1 MASGLT
7 AHRHLPFLGD
17 LPTEA
22 QEAVSRAAA
31 MRDTAASDRIAKRD
45 KILGGAAAAARRAM
59 ADTLGIEASRRLRAL
74 MRAESLTWR
83 DLLQPPGGLKVDY
96 AVTNLARR
104 RKATNLLKKLGAD
117 VEKLRAIGLEYQAE
131 VAAVTDGA
139 GPVTPGFHLGGNLK
153 AWLEL
158 SPLHA
163 APLPWGVI
171 DLEPDPNDPHHWEV
185 FRPPF
190 FGFDFG
196 FLPVNNS
203 NFTVD
208 REHILSPPAGLVGLV
223 TTMDDPD
230 AGDFD
235 YASVDA
241 HSQIAFGFVPPVAGL
256 VEVLIDAQS
265 TIGTHDLRT
274 GDEWGWSNSTTH
286 QTNFL
291 MLDVLHPNVPEP
303 SFAEMSTFTL
313 KTDDDETVHRENL
326 TRGQHYFAHLFSSG
340 PVPAG
345 QSVVVTAG
353 TRSFD
358 LSGTN
363 DVSIR
368 SRAHF
373 EWFVSSVEVRIA
385 P

>member
-1 MASGLT
+1 
-7 AHRHLPFLGD
+7 
-17 LPTEA
+17 
-22 QEAVSRAAA
+22 
-31 MRDTAASDRIAKRD
+31 MRDTAANDRISKCD
-45 KILGGAAAAARRAM
+45 KILGGAAETARRAM
-59 ADTLGIEASRRLRAL
+59 ADALGAETSRELRML
-74 MRAESLTWR
+74 MRAESLSWR

-96 AVTNLARR
+96 AATNIARR
-104 RKATNLLKKLGAD
+104 KKANKLLKKLGAD
-117 VEKLRAIGLEYQAE
+117 VEKLRAIGLDFQTA
-131 VAAVTDGA
+131 VDAAPDAA

-153 AWLEL
+153 TWLEL
-158 SPLHA
+158 SPLHVKA
-163 APLPWGVI
+163 LPWGVF
-171 DLEPDPNDPHHWEV
+171 DLEPDLNDPHRWEV

-196 FLPVNNS
+196 FLPVHNS

-291 MLDVLHPNVPEP
+291 TLDVLHPNVPEP

-326 TRGQHYFAHLFSSG
+326 TRGQHFFARLFSSG

-345 QSVVVTAG
+345 QSIVVTAG

-358 LSGTN
+358 LSGSN

-373 EWFVSSVEVRIA
+373 EWFISSVEVRIA

>member
-7 AHRHLPFLGD
+7 LQRHLPFVD
-17 LPTEA
+17 AFSAEA
-22 QEAVSRAAA
+22 RE
-31 MRDTAASDRIAKRD
+31 T
-45 KILGGAAAAARRAM
+45 ARRASTLRNTAADDRVARRDKFLAGAAETARHAM
-59 ADTLGIEASRRLRAL
+59 ADALGPEASTELRLR
-74 MRAESLTWR
+74 MRAESLSWR

-96 AVTNLARR
+96 AATNLVRR
-104 RKATNLLKKLGAD
+104 NKANRLLKKLGVD
-117 VEKLRAIGLEYQAE
+117 VAKLRAIGLEFQ
-131 VAAVTDGA
+131 AAVDALPDA
-139 GPVTPGFHLGGNLK
+139 GGSVRPGFHLGHNLK

-158 SPLHA
+158 SPLHVKA
-163 APLPWGVI
+163 LPWGVI
-171 DLEPDPNDPHHWEV
+171 DLEPDPNDPHRWEV

-196 FLPVNNS
+196 FLPVHNS

-208 REHILSPPAGLVGLV
+208 REHVLSPPAGLVGLV

-286 QTNFL
+286 QTSYL

-326 TRGQHYFAHLFSSG
+326 TRGQHYFAQLFSSG

-353 TRSFD
+353 ARSFD

-373 EWFVSSVEVRIA
+373 EWFISSVEVRIA

>member
-1 MASGLT
+1 V
-7 AHRHLPFLGD
+7 F
-17 LPTEA
+17 
-22 QEAVSRAAA
+22 
-31 MRDTAASDRIAKRD
+31 
-45 KILGGAAAAARRAM
+45 
-59 ADTLGIEASRRLRAL
+59 
-74 MRAESLTWR
+74 
-83 DLLQPPGGLKVDY
+83 
-96 AVTNLARR
+96 
-104 RKATNLLKKLGAD
+104 
-117 VEKLRAIGLEYQAE
+117 
-131 VAAVTDGA
+131 
-139 GPVTPGFHLGGNLK
+139 
-153 AWLEL
+153 
-158 SPLHA
+158 
-163 APLPWGVI
+163 
-171 DLEPDPNDPHHWEV
+171 DLEPDLNDPHRWEV

-196 FLPVNNS
+196 FLPVHNS

-291 MLDVLHPNVPEP
+291 TLDVLHPNVPEP

-313 KTDDDETVHRENL
+313 KTDDDEAVHRENL
-326 TRGQHYFAHLFSSG
+326 TRGQHFFARLFSSG

-345 QSVVVTAG
+345 QSIVVTAG

-358 LSGTN
+358 LSGSN

-373 EWFVSSVEVRIA
+373 EWFISSVEVRIA